1 MTSITRF
8 RAKLS
13 ATGPALGLAA
23 AVLGTAALSADLSLP
38 LNAELTKQSSQGT
51 AVYSA
56 PIAPYAQGLLP
67 SFEIKGRVTKQ
78 AYRINAKGL
87 TPQQLL
93 QPIEDSLA
101 DAGFEFLFKCEDRFC
116 GGFDFRFATEVLTA
130 PDMFVDLFDYSFLT
144 ARGDSG
150 EYVTVLTSRDAVAGY
165 IQIIQVT
172 PEGAALLTTETSAA
186 IKAEPTAPTRNPLKA
201 GSIADRLES
210 IGRAVLS
217 DLTFKTGSSDL
228 GDDDF
233 ASLTELAAYLADNP
247 KRTIAL
253 VGHTDTVGSLSGNIA
268 LSKRRAASVRAR
280 LASKY
285 GIDNARMQAE
295 GMGYLSPLTANLTP
309 EGREENRRVEVILL
323 NTE

>member
-1 MTSITRF
+1 MSITRVLA
-8 RAKLS
+8 RYLAAGL
-13 ATGPALGLAA
+13 ATG
-23 AVLGTAALSADLSLP
+23 VFGTAVFSADLSLP
-38 LNAELTKQSSQGT
+38 LNAKLTTQTSNGT

-56 PIAPYAQGLLP
+56 PIAPYSQGILP

-78 AYRINAKGL
+78 AYRVNAEGL
-87 TPQQLL
+87 KPQQLL
-93 QPIEDSLA
+93 EPIEDSLA
-101 DAGFEFLFKCEDRFC
+101 EAGFEFLFKCADRFC

-144 ARGDSG
+144 ARGESG
-150 EYVTVLTSRDAVAGY
+150 EYVTVLTSRDASAGY

-172 PEGAALLTTETSAA
+172 PEGASLLTTQTSAA
-186 IKAEPTAPTRNPLKA
+186 IKAEPVVPLRSPLTA

-210 IGRAVLS
+210 IGRAVLA

-228 GDDDF
+228 GEADF
-233 ASLTELAAYLADNP
+233 ASLAELAAYLRENP
-247 KRTIAL
+247 DRKIAL

-268 LSKRRAASVRAR
+268 LSKRRAASVRTR
-280 LASKY
+280 LASKH
-285 GIDNARMQAE
+285 GIAAARMQAE
-295 GMGYLSPLTANLTP
+295 GMGYLSPITTNLTD

>member
-8 RAKLS
+8 RANF
-13 ATGPALGLAA
+13 LAA
-23 AVLGTAALSADLSLP
+23 SLVAGVLGTPAFSADLSLP
-38 LNAELTKQSSQGT
+38 LNAKLTTQTSNGT

-56 PIAPYAQGLLP
+56 PIAPYAQGILP

-78 AYRINAKGL
+78 AYRIDTKGL
-87 TPQQLL
+87 TPQQILA
-93 QPIEDSLA
+93 PIEDSLA
-101 DAGFEFLFKCEDRFC
+101 EAGFEFLFKCEDRFC

-130 PDMFVDLFDYSFLT
+130 PDMFVDLFDYTFLT
-144 ARGDSG
+144 ARGETG
-150 EYVTVLTSRDAVAGY
+150 EYVTVLTSRDATAGY

-172 PEGAALLTTETSAA
+172 PEGAELLTTQSSAA
-186 IKAEPTAPTRNPLKA
+186 IKAEPVAPTRSPLKT

-217 DLTFKTGSSDL
+217 DLAFKTSSSDL
-228 GDDDF
+228 GEGDF
-233 ASLTELAAYLADNP
+233 ASLAELATYLSENP
-247 KRTIAL
+247 ERTIAL

-280 LASKY
+280 LASKH
-285 GIDNARMQAE
+285 GIANARMQAE
-295 GMGYLSPLTANLTP
+295 GMGYLSPITTNLTA